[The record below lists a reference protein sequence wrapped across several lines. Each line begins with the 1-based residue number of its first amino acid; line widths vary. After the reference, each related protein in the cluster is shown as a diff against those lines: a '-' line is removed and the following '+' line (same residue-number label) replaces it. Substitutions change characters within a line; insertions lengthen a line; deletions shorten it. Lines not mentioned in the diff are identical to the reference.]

1 MRRMQKRKPAHSFEI
16 KEDTMMTIEIY
27 WDDLTKEKQR
37 ELLNLLGDNQNWD
50 VFPIAEIEIEEE
62 DAE

>member
-1 MRRMQKRKPAHSFEI
+1 MK
-16 KEDTMMTIEIY
+16 IEIY
-27 WDDLTKEKQR
+27 WSDLTEEKQQ

-50 VFPIAEIEIEEE
+50 VFPIVEIGIGEE

>member
-1 MRRMQKRKPAHSFEI
+1 
-16 KEDTMMTIEIY
+16 MTIEIY
-27 WDDLTKEKQR
+27 WNDLAEEKQQ

>member
-1 MRRMQKRKPAHSFEI
+1 
-16 KEDTMMTIEIY
+16 MTIEIY
-27 WDDLTKEKQR
+27 WNDLTEEKQR

>member
-1 MRRMQKRKPAHSFEI
+1 
-16 KEDTMMTIEIY
+16 MTIEIY
-27 WDDLTKEKQR
+27 WNDLTEEKQR
-37 ELLNLLGDNQNWD
+37 ELLNLLGDNRNWD

>member
-1 MRRMQKRKPAHSFEI
+1 
-16 KEDTMMTIEIY
+16 MTIEIY
-27 WDDLTKEKQR
+27 WNDLTEEKQQ

>member
-1 MRRMQKRKPAHSFEI
+1 MK
-16 KEDTMMTIEIY
+16 IEIY
-27 WDDLTKEKQR
+27 WSDLTEEKQQ

-50 VFPIAEIEIEEE
+50 VFPIAEIEIGEE

>member
-1 MRRMQKRKPAHSFEI
+1 
-16 KEDTMMTIEIY
+16 MTIEIY
-27 WDDLTKEKQR
+27 WNDLTEEKQR

-50 VFPIAEIEIEEE
+50 VFPIAEIEIKEE

>member
-1 MRRMQKRKPAHSFEI
+1 MK
-16 KEDTMMTIEIY
+16 IEIY
-27 WDDLTKEKQR
+27 WSDLTEEKQQ

>member
-1 MRRMQKRKPAHSFEI
+1 MK
-16 KEDTMMTIEIY
+16 IEIY
-27 WDDLTKEKQR
+27 WSDLTEEKQQ
-37 ELLNLLGDNQNWD
+37 EFLNLLGDNQNWD

>member
-1 MRRMQKRKPAHSFEI
+1 
-16 KEDTMMTIEIY
+16 MTINIY

-37 ELLNLLGDNQNWD
+37 ELLNLLGNNQNWD

>member
-1 MRRMQKRKPAHSFEI
+1 
-16 KEDTMMTIEIY
+16 MTIEIY
-27 WDDLTKEKQR
+27 WNDLTKEKQQ
-37 ELLNLLGDNQNWD
+37 ELLNLLGDTRNWD